1 MRKLL
6 RSIVGVFAAPR
17 YPPAYEPVH
26 MCAVLSADRNYFS
39 ADILRR
45 AGRNN
50 AE

>member
-6 RSIVGVFAAPR
+6 RSIVGVFAAPH
-17 YPPAYEPVH
+17 YPAAYEPVY
-26 MCAVLSADRNYFS
+26 MCAVLSADANYFS
-39 ADILRR
+39 SDILRR